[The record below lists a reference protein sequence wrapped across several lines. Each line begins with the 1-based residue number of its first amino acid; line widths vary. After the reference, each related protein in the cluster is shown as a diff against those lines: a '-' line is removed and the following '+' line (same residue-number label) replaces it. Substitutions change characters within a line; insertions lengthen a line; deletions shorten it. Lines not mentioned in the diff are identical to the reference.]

1 MNIQSIETAEDAVKF
16 AREEFERRNIDWNI
30 YELDSVLQI
39 TDEIITK
46 LKLKNRKL
54 GWDVDFILKVPEGFE
69 TRYLFL
75 HIDTSLGTCEIVQ
88 HICTQ

>member
-1 MNIQSIETAEDAVKF
+1 MNIQLIETAEDAVEF
-16 AREEFERRNIDWNI
+16 AKEEFARRNIDWNI
-30 YELDSVLQI
+30 YELENVFQV

-46 LKLKNRKL
+46 LRLKNKNI

-75 HIDTSLGTCEIVQ
+75 HIYPSLGTCEIVQ
-88 HICTQ
+88 HC